1 MSEVYAIEG
10 IEERLSSVD
19 TSTEDGLDVEPS
31 DMNLSPYA
39 AQRISGIIQPYS
51 WGSRT
56 AIAELTGRPRPTEL
70 PEAELWLG
78 AHPKSPS
85 TLETGALLSDV
96 IDRSPRSALGSKCV
110 DEFGARLPF
119 LLKVL
124 AAETALSLQAHPTL
138 EQARAGFAR
147 ENAAGIPIDSPMRN
161 YRDDNHKPELL
172 VALTEFHALTGFR
185 DVKRTRALFGALDLP
200 ELAESAR
207 CLEKNGLRGLFEEWL
222 SLENAQAQELSM
234 LVVGAC
240 RRYLDAF
247 LDGDFVEESQTVIDL
262 AEQYPGD
269 SGVLVAMLLNRITLQ
284 PGEGVYLGA
293 GHLHAY
299 LRGTGIEMMA
309 NSDNVLRGGLTN
321 KHIDRSEL
329 VDVVRFKS
337 IAPPIIRPVPLT
349 TFLQEGVLRYSTP
362 APEFQLR
369 RIEIRPSSVRG
380 SSVARTWAD
389 GPQILLC
396 TKGACEIAVD
406 GVESMSPG
414 SSFEIAQGESIWL
427 PAGATATLS
436 SEDVDSQVFI
446 ATTA

>member
-1 MSEVYAIEG
+1 
-10 IEERLSSVD
+10 
-19 TSTEDGLDVEPS
+19 
-31 DMNLSPYA
+31 
-39 AQRISGIIQPYS
+39 S

-56 AIAELTGRPRPTEL
+56 AIAELTGRPCPTDH

-78 AHPKSPS
+78 AHPKGPS
-85 TLETGALLSDV
+85 TLGTGALLSDV
-96 IDRSPRSALGSKCV
+96 IDMSPTSALGSKCV
-110 DEFGARLPF
+110 DEFGVRLPF

-147 ENAAGIPIDSPMRN
+147 ENAAGIPIDSPTRN
-161 YRDDNHKPELL
+161 YRDDNHKPELF
-172 VALTEFHALTGFR
+172 VALTEFHALAGFR
-185 DVKRTRALFGALDLP
+185 DVKRTRALFDALDLP

-207 CLEKNGLRGLFEEWL
+207 CLEKDGLRALFEAWL
-222 SLENAQAQELSM
+222 SLDNAQVQELSV

-240 RRYLDAF
+240 RRYRDAL
-247 LDGDFVEESQTVIDL
+247 LDGDFVDEAQMVIDL

-269 SGVLVAMLLNRITLQ
+269 SGVLAAMLLNRITLK
-284 PGEGVYLGA
+284 PGEGIYLGA
-293 GHLHAY
+293 GHLHAH
-299 LRGTGIEMMA
+299 LRGTGIEIMA
-309 NSDNVLRGGLTN
+309 NSDNVLRGGMTT

-349 TFLQEGVLRYSTP
+349 TPHQKGILRYSTP

-369 RIEIRPSSVRG
+369 RIDIRRSSDRG
-380 SSVARTWAD
+380 SSVARTSAD

-396 TKGACEIAVD
+396 TQGACRIAVE
-406 GVESMSPG
+406 GVEAIAPG
-414 SSFEIAQGESIWL
+414 TSFEVGQGDSIWI
-427 PAGATATLS
+427 PAGGTAA
-436 SEDVDSQVFI
+436 VFAGNADSQVFI